1 MHTDILCNTICIQL
15 RSNYRHVRNHSSAIV
30 YYFKDFKHPECKMR
44 LILICFKNKRR
55 NCGLSTDRLRSKV
68 TVPSSKLLA
77 VSGSWIATW
86 PASVPSLASR
96 LFDLGTFSRFRF
108 QWGLSPSFLPE
119 SWTKQS
125 KHPSV
130 VLVKTTHQ
138 MMAHVPYEGR
148 AYGPP
153 QHAVAIVAELVH
165 LPIVRNLL
173 FFHGKSHAF
182 SLSIFPEIQCKT
194 CGSQPKTHWPWNPP
208 LLPSPAEHQH
218 RTLGKRW
225 RDGSLQK
232 SSKSMVDPW
241 LIHGWSIIFFA
252 VEMAILVGNC
262 HLPYSNG
269 HLGALAY

>member
-44 LILICFKNKRR
+44 LILICLKNKRR

-173 FFHGKSHAF
+173 FFMGKAMLFPCRF
-182 SLSIFPEIQCKT
+182 SLKSNVKPVDLSPRRIGREIHPCCQVRQNIST
-194 CGSQPKTHWPWNPP
+194 GPWGSDGEMGVSKN
-208 LLPSPAEHQH
+208 HQN
-218 RTLGKRW
+218 
-225 RDGSLQK
+225 
-232 SSKSMVDPW
+232 PW
-241 LIHGWSIIFFA
+241 LIHGWSIIFFP